1 MLFYFIFNRLYM
13 LYKVDYCSMYIRLV
27 DSSETVNLAP
37 EFVFL
42 LTISSTPI
50 GLDQKKKYTYL
61 AI

>member
-1 MLFYFIFNRLYM
+1 M

-37 EFVFL
+37 KSVFL

-50 GLDQKKKYTYL
+50 GLGQKEKYTYV